1 MFLVFILS
9 YTFGLYGNV
18 TYHPFILYDTILDNL
33 MFVNIHYLKYKFGKD
48 LRHQK
53 FEGKQPSMMTAVS
66 LIVIIKNMVCS
77 VQLLQWT
84 H

>member
-9 YTFGLYGNV
+9 YTFGLYDNLMFV
-18 TYHPFILYDTILDNL
+18 NL